1 MNRSYDSSRF
11 IKFYTFGEL
20 RAIVYLLVLRRSFQ
34 WLLAFC
40 YFRYLLAGSAII
52 FAFFY
57 LIEHFA
63 DGPTFVNHMVPADGK
78 SGSDGPSTPPS
89 LSDSLIAHGSDES
102 NSEKEL
108 FFSPRQSVS
117 SASSSSTS
125 TPGIEGSPNNG
136 ENKEQNTFYYIEPG
150 SEEHEAMKES
160 VIRILRGKLEEWEAS
175 GDIDGFI
182 SKKTNEELADILNL
196 YLVQSK
202 ESMELCIKEILG
214 FNCEKLTKVPKGS
227 PYASFATLVGEHRR
241 KTGLE

>member
-1 MNRSYDSSRF
+1 
-11 IKFYTFGEL
+11 
-20 RAIVYLLVLRRSFQ
+20 
-34 WLLAFC
+34 
-40 YFRYLLAGSAII
+40 
-52 FAFFY
+52 
-57 LIEHFA
+57 
-63 DGPTFVNHMVPADGK
+63 MVPADGK

-196 YLVQSK
+196 YLVQIRKSSIRTWPSPKEKIFHTLNQPLLHPRVSCPLPSNILCLLKLLSLVSK
-202 ESMELCIKEILG
+202 WIQPSSL
-214 FNCEKLTKVPKGS
+214 FPPKWIPKKKRDFPS
-227 PYASFATLVGEHRR
+227 ETS
-241 KTGLE
+241 